1 MASRSANVMVRV
13 EPDIKE
19 QAEKVM
25 EKLGL
30 SASTAINMFYRQMI
44 AEQALPFK
52 PQARTHFKALNEMTK
67 QEFDERMA
75 IGYSQAVNGE
85 VRPANDVFEKILEE
99 LKQLNRNNQA

>member
-1 MASRSANVMVRV
+1 MAARSANVMVRV
-13 EPDIKE
+13 EPEIKD

-52 PQARTHFKALNEMTK
+52 PKARTHFKPLNEMTK

-75 IGYSQAVNGE
+75 IGYAQAINGE
-85 VRPANDVFEKILEE
+85 VRPAEDVFEDL
-99 LKQLNRNNQA
+99 LKGLTDVKAVI

>member
-13 EPDIKE
+13 EPEIKE
-19 QAEKVM
+19 QAEKIM
-25 EKLGL
+25 EQLGL

-52 PQARTHFKALNEMTK
+52 PQTRAHMKSLNEMTK

-85 VRPANDVFEKILEE
+85 GRPANEVFDDLIKGLTDVKAVI
-99 LKQLNRNNQA
+99 